1 MRSNQVNVVFVLG
14 LLVMESSIFRILVK
28 KEKVLH
34 EPGNIINGLAFA
46 KRKKMTE
53 FNIAYYN

>member
-1 MRSNQVNVVFVLG
+1 MRSNQVNVVLVLG

-34 EPGNIINGLAFA
+34 EPGNMINGLAFA

-53 FNIAYYN
+53 FNIAY